1 MSTWRSSSSISTIAG
16 VLDHRRDLHAGER
29 RLAPVGGVEGR
40 QAHEPVH
47 ALLGAEQAVGVLA
60 AGPERGRLDARL
72 LPRAGL
78 EQLDLEA
85 AALGPAHEHAQD
97 HLGPVL
103 GVGAAGAG
111 VDGHEGVARSRSRP
125 ENRRSSSRS
134 ASCASTASICSVS
147 SSANSGSSA
156 ASSFRPSRSSTSA
169 CRARNCSSLRR
180 RARVIRR
187 DLGRALLVVPEAGR
201 AHGLLELGRRCRS
214 SPAGSKVVREQR
226 ELVADRRKALRRRL

>member
-1 MSTWRSSSSISTIAG
+1 MSTCRSSSSISRSPASSTTG
-16 VLDHRRDLHAGER
+16 DDLDAGEA
-29 RLAPVGGVEGR
+29 RLAAVGGVEGR

-60 AGPERGRLDARL
+60 GGPERGRLDARL

-85 AALGPAHEHAQD
+85 APLGPAHQHAQD

-111 VDGHEGVARSRSRP
+111 VDGHEGVAGVVAARRTGAPPRARRAAP
-125 ENRRSSSRS
+125 RRRRSAPS
-134 ASCASTASICSVS
+134 ARRRTRGPRRPARPA
-147 SSANSGSSA
+147 
-156 ASSFRPSRSSTSA
+156 PSRSSTSA
-169 CRARNCSSLRR
+169 CRVRNCSSLRLA
-180 RARVIRR
+180 RACSALTLR
-187 DLGRALLVVPEAGR
+187 RALLVVPEAGR
-201 AHGLLELGRRCRS
+201 AHRVLELGDAPF